1 MSNDKKVV
9 QLRSPPAPTG
19 PLPAVLADLYGKGCQ
34 YLADHVQKLLDN
46 ADDALFELA
55 DRAANSG
62 EQNLYFE
69 AMREIRVHRR
79 RLEEE
84 FRNQLQTPFHALMG
98 SGRASGGAL
107 VPLELLDYDDM
118 EEQVAVESM
127 ANKASKRF
135 AAPLATIGQSLE
147 QWSQANGNPVELNA
161 NNLPLS
167 PLSVCDAFA
176 KAARNLEISIKPK
189 LVLFKLFDRHVVAEL
204 SGLYDELEKSLKL
217 AGFYDEAGL
226 EPHNRGSVDAPDQA
240 GEAEHGETGAPAD
253 AADADAQAQQDAGT
267 LFDILKGLLV
277 AASSGAQGTAQ
288 QEAQLSSLPTGKIQ
302 LSKGSLMSVL
312 QELQGSQLQRL
323 ATRGTHVMDANELT
337 QLPADLAERL
347 RGVSRDVLDES
358 DETLAQRDF
367 DVINLVSLL
376 FQYILEDESLAGPM
390 KGLIA
395 HLQIPVLKAAMI
407 DKRFFS
413 KEGHPA
419 RLLLNTIAD
428 ACLGWQAH
436 GDCEDD
442 PLYMEIDSVVKHILS
457 SADGSPDTFQE
468 ALDEFKSYLEQERRK
483 ADIVTRR
490 VLDAQD
496 VKEAANAARKV
507 VDQLVQEK
515 LGTQPV
521 PTVVR
526 TLVEEGWSKVL
537 FLQYVQQGADSEAW
551 KSAVALIDN
560 LLWSVQ
566 PVSSSAHR
574 DKLLADLPTILDKL
588 RTGLNQI
595 GYNPYELKEQLQG
608 LEQVHLERLKK
619 AGGSAA
625 SGHTSVE
632 TVHDEPVPEVDLDAL
647 DASLAE
653 SLGETP
659 AASGKELEEAERRL
673 TRLQVGTWVEL
684 QQSDAK
690 PLRCRLAA
698 VIASTGRHIFVNR
711 AGMKVAELEKDDM
724 VRKLATDQL
733 SMLDDSMLFD
743 RALESVISNLR
754 DMKDKPM

>member
-9 QLRSPPAPTG
+9 QLRSPPAPSG
-19 PLPAVLADLYGKGCQ
+19 PLPAVLADLYSKGCQ
-34 YLADHVQKLLDN
+34 YLADHVQKLLDS

-55 DRAANSG
+55 DRAVNSG

-84 FRNQLQTPFHALMG
+84 FRNQLLTPFHALMG
-98 SGRASGGAL
+98 AGRARGGAL

-127 ANKASKRF
+127 SSKASKRF
-135 AAPLATIGQSLE
+135 AAPLATIAQSLE
-147 QWSQANGNPVELNA
+147 QWSQANGNPVELSA

-226 EPHNRGSVDAPDQA
+226 DPHNRGSVDKPGRED
-240 GEAEHGETGAPAD
+240 ETEHGQTAAPAD
-253 AADADAQAQQDAGT
+253 AAGAETQAQQDAGT

-277 AASSGAQGTAQ
+277 AASSGAEGAA
-288 QEAQLSSLPTGKIQ
+288 QEAQLSLPTGKIQ

-323 ATRGTHVMDANELT
+323 ATRGTHAMNANELT

-496 VKEAANAARKV
+496 GKEAANAARKV

-515 LGTQPV
+515 LVNQSIPA
-521 PTVVR
+521 VVR

-625 SGHTSVE
+625 SAQTSVE

-673 TRLQVGTWVEL
+673 TRLQLGTWVEL
-684 QQSDAK
+684 QQNDGK

-754 DMKDKPM
+754 DMKDKPI